1 MSRRRLSSAIIV
13 VALAWLGLAPPGQ
26 AKTILIT
33 DEESDQ
39 MAAISGDA
47 PRLSWAGMESVPGVW
62 NIFYLEL
69 YPNRALLIRFP
80 LDKIPK
86 RQRVT
91 KAEVIVPVDY
101 VYPANEPRLY
111 VRRLLAEWG
120 PGVCH
125 LYRMTSPKPVEW
137 KVPGAKGSGSDRIA
151 KPQVLK
157 PVTGETIINVTEDV
171 ELWYSGVVRN
181 HGWMLSNED
190 SGLIR
195 MGSWAFGGRGRWK
208 LRITYE
214 PE

>member
-1 MSRRRLSSAIIV
+1 MSPRRLSLALV
-13 VALAWLGLAPPGQ
+13 VGALASWFSAAPGH

-33 DEESDQ
+33 DEETDQ
-39 MAAISGDA
+39 MAAISADA

-62 NIFYLEL
+62 NVFYLEL
-69 YPNRALLIRFP
+69 YPNRAVLIRYP
-80 LDKIPK
+80 LEKIPK
-86 RQRVT
+86 GQRVT
-91 KAEVIVPVDY
+91 KAELIVPIDY

-111 VRRLLAEWG
+111 VRRLLADWG

-125 LYRMTSPKPVEW
+125 QYRTTRPKPVEW

-151 KPQVLK
+151 KPQVFK
-157 PVTGETIINVTEDV
+157 VTTGELTINVTEDV
-171 ELWYSGVVRN
+171 ELWHSGASRN
-181 HGWMLSNED
+181 HGWMMSNED